1 MGYADLHIHSMYSP
15 DATTTVR
22 GVLKQAADVGLD
34 VVAITD
40 HDEIRGSL
48 EARELA
54 SQYGIEAVTGAEVTS
69 ADGHIVALYI
79 EELPPAGMSLDDTL
93 LWIGHRGGIAIAP
106 HPFNNLPNSLTLES
120 IVGVFNRPRS
130 KGTLKGIEVYNMATR
145 AFTETAE

>member
-106 HPFNNLPNSLTLES
+106 HPFTTC
-120 IVGVFNRPRS
+120 R
-130 KGTLKGIEVYNMATR
+130 
-145 AFTETAE
+145 TA